1 MKRKIGYKL
10 GYQIQINNGFYEVSA
25 GRKVYYYGNCRRNS
39 TIQEI
44 VNKTIMSDDDS
55 VNARRKAEL
64 AAVVG
69 L

>member
-10 GYQIQINNGFYEVSA
+10 GYQIQINNGFYEV
-25 GRKVYYYGNCRRNS
+25 VYGKRAVFYGYCNTSS

-44 VNKTIMSDDDS
+44 INKTILSEDS
-55 VNARRKAEL
+55 FINAHRKTEI
-64 AAVVG
+64 AAGVG